1 MEFGHLNT
9 WMVWALQHIPK
20 GTNHDALEAG
30 GDAAREATAGHLS
43 VRTDYKNNYA
53 ACNTKI

>member
-1 MEFGHLNT
+1 MAFRHLNT

-30 GDAAREATAGHLS
+30 GDAMTGAAAGQLP
-43 VRTDYKNNYA
+43 VRIDGK
-53 ACNTKI
+53 KL